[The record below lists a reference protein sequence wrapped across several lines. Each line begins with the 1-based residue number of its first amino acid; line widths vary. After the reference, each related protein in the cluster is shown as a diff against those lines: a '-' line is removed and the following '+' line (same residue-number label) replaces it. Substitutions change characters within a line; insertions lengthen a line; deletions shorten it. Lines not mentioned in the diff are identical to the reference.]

1 MLTET
6 QNLYQASTGRLQAAA
21 MLHAIA
27 CRSVFMLGGHA
38 YRPIKPYTAQVS
50 HQERESR
57 QLRLLFWLCYIFD
70 KDISLRMNQPP
81 LMSEDY
87 CDLTLPEGYVN
98 SYFFLPE
105 IDPCLTTRLD
115 VDANPVPLFPGE
127 LRLSQFKAKTTR
139 LLYSAQAVNKTEA
152 ELFQDIREL
161 DDELERWR
169 LSIIPE
175 FRPSLSISESA
186 AESIMLNGPLPMR
199 GMRRIV
205 MHLEYHHLMTT
216 IHRASGRCSV
226 PSEASHSTPGPVGGV
241 TSSIDITI
249 EASRSTLVFLKT
261 ATRGLE
267 AAAFW

>member
-1 MLTET
+1 
-6 QNLYQASTGRLQAAA
+6 

-38 YRPIKPYTAQVS
+38 YRPIKPYTADIG
-50 HQERESR
+50 HRERESR

-81 LMSEDY
+81 LMSEEY
-87 CDLTLPEGYVN
+87 CDMTLPEGYVN
-98 SYFFLPE
+98 SYLFLPDM
-105 IDPCLTTRLD
+105 DPSLATRLD
-115 VDANPVPLFPGE
+115 FDKNPFPLFPGE

-152 ELFQDIREL
+152 ELFQNIREL

-175 FRPSLSISESA
+175 YRPSLSISEM
-186 AESIMLNGPLPMR
+186 AEETIAQTRPGAMK

-205 MHLEYHHLMTT
+205 LHLEVSPQTPLCRYTRLLAHNPP
-216 IHRASGRCSV
+216 V
-226 PSEASHSTPGPVGGV
+226 P
-241 TSSIDITI
+241 
-249 EASRSTLVFLKT
+249 
-261 ATRGLE
+261 
-267 AAAFW
+267 